1 MLRVPVCRDNP
12 EELRCH
18 LGHAHND
25 VAEWAAT
32 QGAPGLL
39 LLLAVYGIPLWLF
52 VRLHRRSGRSTFR
65 GPAAAGIML
74 VITYALCGLTQSMF
88 AHQMTAS
95 FYVTLVGLLTGLSI
109 VEGARHR
116 AISGT

>member
-1 MLRVPVCRDNP
+1 
-12 EELRCH
+12 
-18 LGHAHND
+18 
-25 VAEWAAT
+25 
-32 QGAPGLL
+32 
-39 LLLAVYGIPLWLF
+39 
-52 VRLHRRSGRSTFR
+52 
-65 GPAAAGIML
+65 ML

-116 AISGT
+116 AITGA